1 VSRELFSRLGRKGL
15 TNIYFVGG
23 LHFDAMSCIIVLSKG
38 RNMKEQYLNLLGDF
52 NKLSDWID
60 SLSHE
65 QRIELRNEL
74 EVAGC
79 NKLARNLYYDYD
91 KQCWI

>member
-1 VSRELFSRLGRKGL
+1 
-15 TNIYFVGG
+15 
-23 LHFDAMSCIIVLSKG
+23 
-38 RNMKEQYLNLLGDF
+38 MKEKYLNLLGDF

-65 QRIELRNEL
+65 QRIELRKEL
-74 EVAGC
+74 ETAKC
-79 NKLARNLYYDYD
+79 DKIARNLYYDYD